1 MKLVLPLGKNKM
13 VSAADF
19 DVEPRFGCAC
29 SKEHDKIW
37 LTNRVRVVPGPGVP
51 LPFDCKCQ
59 CSYGD
64 ENQVAN
70 YELGFAANEW

>member
-29 SKEHDKIW
+29 SNKDGRW
-37 LTNRVRVVPGPGVP
+37 LTSEARIIPDIDTP
-51 LPFDCKCQ
+51 LPFNCCCQ
-59 CSYGD
+59 CSYG
-64 ENQVAN
+64 ESNRIAN
-70 YELGFAANEW
+70 HELGLAGNEW